1 MRIVLKA
8 ALCCA
13 LTLLS
18 VTAQAGDTAEMAA
31 WKAWLGGLGRGF
43 AVTQG
48 GSTTVGTAGCVPII
62 AVFGGCFGNNPAAPY
77 IIPVP
82 PVGDTYVDPY
92 YGTPFN
98 TQGST
103 GLTSNMIYRQA
114 ESEAIVT
121 LVNLPPP
128 AAYFG
133 FQTYLFTREAGQY
146 PNDGTTRTPSPD
158 PGRYEIFGSLGSTI
172 NNVMIARQIGA
183 SPWNAGTIAFV
194 TTSNRTLAETLKAS
208 AAAAGLDPKR
218 IFVEAVGRNVHVG
231 SGAAADDL
239 LTLIRYAVGENAADH
254 DAWNAANAT
263 NVQTFRVRGTSVGID
278 RYETPAY
285 TVKQSTD
292 ESGFDAAHRELGT
305 ILWKWL
311 GRQLSR
317 PVVIEQMV
325 PSERTLPEGTPY
337 GLVGRDCI
345 FKGTNCLGDSQDTDS
360 YRYGLAGRLPANS
373 MFLMVGINHTQTGNG
388 SYVSLGI
395 FDQATE
401 LGVAAVSQTNPA
413 AVGFNSGAL
422 TGSAAGFLNAVGL
435 YGAASPSL
443 RIRLGDMYVALF
455 ARNCPAAVSAYCTVL
470 TTDQLPLSSSVLLM
484 QRAYLKP
491 GTTTG
496 ANPDV
501 MQTPYVIFRPI
512 Q

>member
-1 MRIVLKA
+1 MRILLKVTV
-8 ALCCA
+8 CCA
-13 LTLLS
+13 LALWSL
-18 VTAQAGDTAEMAA
+18 AARAGDTTDMAA

-43 AVTQG
+43 TVTQG

-98 TQGST
+98 TAGVT

-121 LVNLPPP
+121 LVNMPPP

-133 FQTYLFTREAGQY
+133 FQTYLFTREASQY

-158 PGRYEIFGSLGSTI
+158 PTRYEIFGSVGSTV
-172 NNVMIARQIGA
+172 NNVMIARQLGA
-183 SPWNAGTIAFV
+183 SPWNAGTIAFI

-218 IFVEAVGRNVHVG
+218 IFVETVGRNVQVG
-231 SGAAADDL
+231 SGATADDL
-239 LTLIRYAVGENAADH
+239 LTLIRYAVGENAAAH
-254 DAWNAANAT
+254 DAWNAANLS
-263 NVQTFRVRGTSVGID
+263 NVQTFRVRGNSIGVD
-278 RYETPAY
+278 RYETPFY

-325 PSERTLPEGTPY
+325 PSERTLLEGTPY

-373 MFLMVGINHTQTGNG
+373 MFLMVGVNHTLTGNG

-413 AVGFNSGAL
+413 AVGFNAGAL

-435 YGAASPSL
+435 YSSASPNL
-443 RIRLGDMYVALF
+443 RAQLPYFYVALF
-455 ARNCPAAVSAYCTVL
+455 GRGCPAAVSAYCTVL
-470 TTDQLPLSSSVLLM
+470 TTAELPLSSSVLLM

-501 MQTPYVIFRPI
+501 MQTPYVIFRPV